1 MCDTVKTTGD
11 LQIMYDQPS
20 AFFISIIKTANK
32 RREEAGLAPVSFD
45 ETTEKGGRASIRRVY
60 ILTPEKMAAL
70 YEFRGGDVFDCVYK
84 DHPEW
89 RPDNWKEIDE
99 KRRKKK
105 KYDRDTD
112 WEENVISKREV
123 ALSDRDRAKLK
134 LSTFIEAAKALGFED
149 PFYLRE
155 WLREQ
160 HLLLRS
166 GGRWHILPPYDKDQ
180 LLVRVVVLTGK
191 GDSITPIYSD
201 LWTEKGINQLRE
213 LIKEHPPKE
222 GHLTNRVTKTKRK

>member
-1 MCDTVKTTGD
+1 MYSSVKTTGD
-11 LQIMYDQPS
+11 LQDMYDKPS

-32 RREEAGLAPVSFD
+32 RRVEAGLAPVSFD
-45 ETTEKGGRASIRRVY
+45 DTSETRGPTAKRRVY

-70 YEFRGGDVFDCVYK
+70 YEFRNGDTFECVYR

-99 KRRKKK
+99 RRAKKQ
-105 KYDRDTD
+105 KYNRKTD
-112 WEENVISKREV
+112 LEENVISKREV
-123 ALSDRDRAKLK
+123 ALSDRERAKHG
-134 LSTFIEAAKALGFED
+134 LSTFVEAAKALGFET
-149 PFYLRE
+149 PYYLRE

-180 LLVRVVVLTGK
+180 FLVRVVVLVGE
-191 GDSITPIYSD
+191 GNSITPIYSD
-201 LWTEKGINQLRE
+201 LWTEYGIKTLRE

-222 GHLTNRVTKTKRK
+222 GHVTNRVTKTKRK